1 MIIASIMVVKEKGPQ
16 RTCIACRQTKD
27 KNQLV
32 RYVVSPDGA
41 VLVDYRQ
48 HLPGRGAYTCF
59 ATQCL
64 RDAVQKNC
72 FKRCFKGKE
81 CSIDPAALTEQLI
94 TAVSQKVTSLIGM
107 SRKSGQ
113 LISGSNM
120 IIDTLRKKS
129 SIAVV
134 IIAADISPG
143 IGRKIETL
151 AEREHI
157 STTYFS
163 SKQLLGQMLGREER
177 SVIAVQAGRLADS
190 LLNELHRYKQLV
202 REN

>member
-1 MIIASIMVVKEKGPQ
+1 MVVKEKGPQ
-16 RTCIACRQTKD
+16 RTCVACRQTKD

-32 RYVVSPDGA
+32 RYVVAPDGA

-59 ATQCL
+59 ATQCVL
-64 RDAVQKNC
+64 DAVKKNC
-72 FKRCFKGKE
+72 FKRCFKGRE
-81 CSIDPAALTEQLI
+81 CSVDSAALMEQLI
-94 TAVSQKVTSLIGM
+94 AAVSQKITSLIGM

-134 IIAADISPG
+134 IIADDISPG
-143 IGRKIETL
+143 IGKKIEAL

-157 STTYFS
+157 STAHLYNKQTIG
-163 SKQLLGQMLGREER
+163 QLLGKEER
-177 SVIAVQAGRLADS
+177 SVIAVQTGLLADS
-190 LLNELHRYKQLV
+190 LLNELHRYGQLV